1 MDGAKLV
8 TDTIDYSTEY
18 VVSRRSLRAEAFLQE
33 DVDLIEMKIL
43 AIVRS

>member
-8 TDTIDYSTEY
+8 TDTIDHSTEC
-18 VVSRRSLRAEAFLQE
+18 VVSRRSARTEAFLQRN
-33 DVDLIEMKIL
+33 VDLVEMKIL